1 MLSNRKYAKN
11 LIDEFLR
18 CLKPNGKMIVSTLAM
33 KNTFVKKSKRIGK
46 ETYKFTKR
54 EKFKNKNKLKYELY
68 IPSSKNSFRGIFNK
82 KYCKHIEIGS
92 WDNEYCGVEGKH
104 LVALIQKHGS

>member
-33 KNTFVKKSKRIGK
+33 KNTFVKRSKKIGK
-46 ETYKFTKR
+46 ETYKFIKS
-54 EKFKNKNKLKYELY
+54 EKFKNKNNLKYELY

-104 LVALIQKHGS
+104 LVALVQKHGL